1 VLTQEQI
8 PRAYR
13 EQIKQYFLSLGMMK

>member
-1 VLTQEQI
+1 LTQEQI
-8 PRAYR
+8 PRVYR

>member
-1 VLTQEQI
+1 LTQEQI

-13 EQIKQYFLSLGMMK
+13 EQIKQYFLSLGIMK

>member
-1 VLTQEQI
+1 LTQEQI